1 MKNVKHLRKK
11 FPNSWKKYVSLHQ
24 LDMHQVEIAPS
35 RLHQVD
41 TAPSR
46 NFTKKNAH
54 QNKFWLLIYLF
65 RKNGNAMNYK
75 ADRDGRWG
83 LMGNKLLQK
92 ITIKI
97 KKYEKGKHRMAMKG
111 RGS

>member
-1 MKNVKHLRKK
+1 MKLVKEKRSSK
-11 FPNSWKKYVSLHQ
+11 Q
-24 LDMHQVEIAPS
+24 I
-35 RLHQVD
+35 
-41 TAPSR
+41 
-46 NFTKKNAH
+46 
-54 QNKFWLLIYLF
+54 LITYFICLEKTEMQWITRRAEMGF
-65 RKNGNAMNYK
+65 N
-75 ADRDGRWG
+75 

>member
-1 MKNVKHLRKK
+1 
-11 FPNSWKKYVSLHQ
+11 
-24 LDMHQVEIAPS
+24 
-35 RLHQVD
+35 
-41 TAPSR
+41 
-46 NFTKKNAH
+46 
-54 QNKFWLLIYLF
+54 
-65 RKNGNAMNYK
+65 MNYK
-75 ADRDGRWG
+75 AGGDGRWG